1 MSQDP
6 HSSVTGVVFNRV
18 TVGGNLIISGVTVQ
32 APPVPPPLWVNVPPL
47 PSHFLGRDA
56 LMDDLVQRLVAG
68 QSPALSARRDAGCG
82 QDGAGG
88 GAGPSSGCAGTF
100 HRRRALDWPY
110 DDLGEKQRA
119 LEIFNQALS
128 LRRQVGDRA
137 GAATTLNNIGLVYDA
152 LRKKQQALDHYNQA
166 LPLLRRVGDRRRSSY
181 P

>member
-1 MSQDP
+1 M
-6 HSSVTGVVFNRV
+6 
-18 TVGGNLIISGVTVQ
+18 
-32 APPVPPPLWVNVPPL
+32 
-47 PSHFLGRDA
+47 
-56 LMDDLVQRLVAG
+56 
-68 QSPALSARRDAGCG
+68 
-82 QDGAGG
+82 
-88 GAGPSSGCAGTF
+88 
-100 HRRRALDWPY
+100 DWPY